1 MILLDTH
8 VVTWLSFEPTKVS
21 ARSRSAIGR
30 ARRADGLAISSISLW
45 ELAWL
50 GTHERLKLTTT
61 LEEYLHEVTSR
72 IAVLPI
78 TSQIAITAARLPFE
92 FSGDPCDR
100 LIAATAMV
108 EGISLVTKDAKMR
121 EYKQL
126 RTIW

>member
-8 VVTWLSFEPTKVS
+8 VVTWLSFEPSKVS
-21 ARSRSAIGR
+21 PRANSAIGR
-30 ARRADGLAISSISLW
+30 ASKAKGLAMSSISLW

-50 GTHERLKLTTT
+50 GAHERLKLTTT
-61 LEEYLHEVTSR
+61 LEEYLQEVTLR
-72 IAVLPI
+72 IAVLPL
-78 TSQIAITAARLPFE
+78 TSQIALTAARLPFE

-108 EGISLVTKDAKMR
+108 EGISLITKDAKMR